1 MSIAGE
7 DAVTERRKAHVI
19 EEQDLHRVDAYW
31 RAANYLSVGQ
41 IYLLDNPLM
50 CLKSSNTE
58 KITASGLQFHRK
70 TPKNGAR
77 EGAPS
82 RIEWC
87 YCGLHATWSHTM
99 IFARWPTQP
108 DICSE

>member
-1 MSIAGE
+1 
-7 DAVTERRKAHVI
+7 
-19 EEQDLHRVDAYW
+19 
-31 RAANYLSVGQ
+31 
-41 IYLLDNPLM
+41 M

-77 EGAPS
+77 EGAPA

-87 YCGLHATWSHTM
+87 YCGLNATWSHTM
-99 IFARWPTQP
+99 IF
-108 DICSE
+108 DICPLAYST